1 MEQIKDLFI
10 QKKNLI
16 NKYSNVD
23 EDEDSD
29 DSIDDEDQ

>member
-1 MEQIKDLFI
+1 MEKIKYLFI